1 MTPPQQFTA
10 NFNAK
15 FAFGPHGW
23 PKVHP
28 NHLSARKRRWLDGLC
43 AVLFNGAD
51 KGRANH
57 DGESKIGRLTVERDF
72 LETSPTPRLGMRIRT
87 APMKTILRD

>member
-1 MTPPQQFTA
+1 MYLPDKGEYEFDATTTIYS

-15 FAFGPHGW
+15 FAFGPHGR

-43 AVLFNGAD
+43 AVFFNGAD
-51 KGRANH
+51 KGRADH
-57 DGESKIGRLTVERDF
+57 DGESMIC
-72 LETSPTPRLGMRIRT
+72 TPRSGG
-87 APMKTILRD
+87 